1 MNLAASHM
9 LWLGW
14 LACSS
19 APSPQGFWCTW
30 AETGNRSTL
39 QAVSASRCLEVNM
52 TMSMP
57 NIGWNNQV
65 DSAKAFSASV
75 SVDHLHGEFMKV
87 LDTVEEIKME
97 KVEAAEEAKRYARE
111 RRLREEE
118 LRLQAEQG
126 ARDSPEKQ
134 ALLGLPEVAPG
145 DGAAKVRPRKKKGQK
160 KEDVFQ
166 DFGKEHDDAPIQEIK
181 KNGLV
186 FYHLNYK
193 RYWQSDRD
201 LERWAKS
208 LGHNIRHEKLLF
220 EVRNRWAEDLLGDR
234 MELKIRHNPLVRS
247 RTQERLRP
255 TTGVS
260 VALQLK
266 TAALV
271 PKLLHGLVSDAL
283 GIATRPLVPL
293 SLLLP
298 GEWPTVHALTSGG
311 IFSGLL
317 GTVSTILTGVS
328 CGALLGK
335 AGLHLLRFAAAVY
348 ATDGLLQLAKILLPS
363 FVAYPASSTGVF
375 TLQGNWAI
383 VPASSSGDAG
393 RSSMSSARV
402 DADRGSLIGA
412 GRGSVSD
419 GMHFCCFRI
428 DPAKFLEDDGK
439 DLARGC
445 QGGKCS
451 GLLSL
456 CCCDLAIPKVLHVL
470 QVVLQLPPLI
480 WLYEAIVFPSW
491 QILSP
496 LFLPVATGS
505 IAFASF
511 RSLVTLL
518 NPDPAPVDAARML
531 GQFFCGCSAALSS
544 CCLILNYA
552 YRIWP
557 RREQPDPLRRP
568 WLLKA
573 LMYPAGLVAVP
584 VRAVRI
590 LWRLFMNRLLRPV
603 LVVFMD
609 CIGHLL
615 QFAVKCP
622 IVSIPAV
629 ICFNVVLIRSTSTS
643 GTILY
648 VLAQSSPW
656 ASKLLRSLAK
666 FQALVAEGA
675 TDSTFALALI
685 GVVQATSFAII
696 DGILSVLR
704 VIRSPSTGQVLSL
717 EDLNEV
723 AAAMEDPRQC
733 GRCGFGPVDHRGCS
747 DLSAHHGEVSIPGGA
762 AISNRCPR
770 CGWFVS
776 VLSEW
781 PEWDGELRTEQGRA
795 LYRQRAWCEI
805 VVCVRAA
812 SKALVVP
819 YAMLLLGNQ
828 LGSPTLT
835 AMLVL
840 SYLAPWAYENASLCE
855 SLTASQVYAQHP
867 ERRRPSRRQTPSP
880 GAAECGAARRAPQ
893 LPDISEEEALR
904 NILSAIPM
912 CIFLKQGDVCSVCL
926 ETFPAEAADI
936 VMKSDTTE
944 AACRALRA
952 LEPPIL
958 ALRCGHPL
966 HLECAMAAV
975 TASSERHVRCPLCRE
990 PDLQKQLAPKD
1001 HKKKRVMAALAHK
1014 PGGMFGQ
1021 FFGGDD
1027 SQAVDDVGEPLGSRG
1042 DGQGWDEA
1050 GSPSAARSEA
1060 GDLPDRQSIS
1070 ACSSRMGMSA
1080 GKLISQNSQTLELQ
1094 ELGDCDLP
1102 EDDDPFPTCSVAM
1115 ASTVQIGHIV
1125 KAIRQ
1130 THDWLPRHCNQNWV
1144 PRNGE
1149 CCGYLCL
1156 EVDELATVSYVGHD
1170 DDENERGWL
1179 FGSHNDC
1186 QGWLHTDAVV
1196 PLTFPD
1202 PPDEDRLRR
1211 AGLKMASLLRYD
1223 SPVAKGEG
1231 GWASVDEVKMAMRYP
1246 ELLEHVVARS
1256 INKDGIAR
1264 FELNETRQLIRAT
1277 PGSARTL
1284 PNTAVANVATY
1295 LRDCR
1300 TLERFACTSTV
1311 AKRQTI
1317 PILTCSG
1324 CGKARRTYALTCG
1337 HKLCESCAL
1346 SSCPFCLKKHY
1357 GDECSEIQ
1365 SNSDPRSSQ
1374 PGRSSSSEFHWRSE
1388 FIVWHIRPRE
1398 TRKHPFDDPS
1408 IDRVENIFAADIPA
1422 ASTTSAHILRFWKIE
1437 QSRNEFT
1444 AQVYF
1449 LQGNVSFD
1457 PIREEYVK
1465 AAAIMFSAPS
1475 PPHRS
1480 VSDALRFVCN
1490 RGHQGL
1496 FHRPS
1501 GGS

>member
-1 MNLAASHM
+1 
-9 LWLGW
+9 
-14 LACSS
+14 
-19 APSPQGFWCTW
+19 
-30 AETGNRSTL
+30 
-39 QAVSASRCLEVNM
+39 
-52 TMSMP
+52 
-57 NIGWNNQV
+57 
-65 DSAKAFSASV
+65 
-75 SVDHLHGEFMKV
+75 
-87 LDTVEEIKME
+87 
-97 KVEAAEEAKRYARE
+97 
-111 RRLREEE
+111 
-118 LRLQAEQG
+118 
-126 ARDSPEKQ
+126 
-134 ALLGLPEVAPG
+134 
-145 DGAAKVRPRKKKGQK
+145 
-160 KEDVFQ
+160 
-166 DFGKEHDDAPIQEIK
+166 
-181 KNGLV
+181 
-186 FYHLNYK
+186 
-193 RYWQSDRD
+193 
-201 LERWAKS
+201 
-208 LGHNIRHEKLLF
+208 
-220 EVRNRWAEDLLGDR
+220 
-234 MELKIRHNPLVRS
+234 
-247 RTQERLRP
+247 
-255 TTGVS
+255 
-260 VALQLK
+260 
-266 TAALV
+266 
-271 PKLLHGLVSDAL
+271 
-283 GIATRPLVPL
+283 
-293 SLLLP
+293 
-298 GEWPTVHALTSGG
+298 
-311 IFSGLL
+311 
-317 GTVSTILTGVS
+317 
-328 CGALLGK
+328 
-335 AGLHLLRFAAAVY
+335 
-348 ATDGLLQLAKILLPS
+348 
-363 FVAYPASSTGVF
+363 
-375 TLQGNWAI
+375 
-383 VPASSSGDAG
+383 
-393 RSSMSSARV
+393 MSSARV

-717 EDLNEV
+717 EELNEV

-990 PDLQKQLAPKD
+990 PVTLAGE
-1001 HKKKRVMAALAHK
+1001 ASAT
-1014 PGGMFGQ
+1014 
-1021 FFGGDD
+1021 FF
-1027 SQAVDDVGEPLGSRG
+1027 S
-1042 DGQGWDEA
+1042 
-1050 GSPSAARSEA
+1050 
-1060 GDLPDRQSIS
+1060 
-1070 ACSSRMGMSA
+1070 
-1080 GKLISQNSQTLELQ
+1080 
-1094 ELGDCDLP
+1094 
-1102 EDDDPFPTCSVAM
+1102 
-1115 ASTVQIGHIV
+1115 
-1125 KAIRQ
+1125 
-1130 THDWLPRHCNQNWV
+1130 
-1144 PRNGE
+1144 
-1149 CCGYLCL
+1149 
-1156 EVDELATVSYVGHD
+1156 
-1170 DDENERGWL
+1170 
-1179 FGSHNDC
+1179 
-1186 QGWLHTDAVV
+1186 
-1196 PLTFPD
+1196 
-1202 PPDEDRLRR
+1202 
-1211 AGLKMASLLRYD
+1211 
-1223 SPVAKGEG
+1223 
-1231 GWASVDEVKMAMRYP
+1231 
-1246 ELLEHVVARS
+1246 
-1256 INKDGIAR
+1256 
-1264 FELNETRQLIRAT
+1264 
-1277 PGSARTL
+1277 
-1284 PNTAVANVATY
+1284 
-1295 LRDCR
+1295 
-1300 TLERFACTSTV
+1300 
-1311 AKRQTI
+1311 
-1317 PILTCSG
+1317 
-1324 CGKARRTYALTCG
+1324 
-1337 HKLCESCAL
+1337 
-1346 SSCPFCLKKHY
+1346 
-1357 GDECSEIQ
+1357 
-1365 SNSDPRSSQ
+1365 
-1374 PGRSSSSEFHWRSE
+1374 
-1388 FIVWHIRPRE
+1388 
-1398 TRKHPFDDPS
+1398 
-1408 IDRVENIFAADIPA
+1408 
-1422 ASTTSAHILRFWKIE
+1422 
-1437 QSRNEFT
+1437 
-1444 AQVYF
+1444 
-1449 LQGNVSFD
+1449 
-1457 PIREEYVK
+1457 
-1465 AAAIMFSAPS
+1465 
-1475 PPHRS
+1475 
-1480 VSDALRFVCN
+1480 
-1490 RGHQGL
+1490 
-1496 FHRPS
+1496 
-1501 GGS
+1501 